1 MLMIKYLNYCYLIAY
16 EPTAVEWLNSGI
28 DK

>member
-1 MLMIKYLNYCYLIAY
+1 MIKYLNYCYLITY

-28 DK
+28 DKLY